1 MDWKQKLKAILH
13 DPPYKIVDI
22 VGHKEEA
29 QKLLNLIISEDLED
43 DEVKRADQIASAQ
56 SRIIVKPQLPQ
67 SEVKEFENS
76 SMVNINES
84 YFVDIFSEKPEEE
97 RRNVEIPDP
106 EKVKELFQELG
117 KLNFKNQDE
126 RAKFV
131 FLFLWRF
138 YPEIFEEINYHP
150 ADSRAPNHSIYD
162 HLVQTSAIVSALP
175 KPAFLLF
182 TISPVQSFISKAR
195 KTSDLWAGSYMLSYL
210 VWESMKPIVEEFG
223 PDTIIYPNLLGQP
236 LVDRWLYFEVFKNSP
251 LADLNESD
259 FENLSKSK
267 FKEWFEKW
275 KDFENK
281 KVKELNEKLTIAN
294 LPNRF
299 LAVVPYDKDL
309 ANKCEKAFKNKLKGL
324 ANEVY
329 EVSKKIGIDLS
340 NDIKDDIKE
349 DLNSYFKVY
358 WAMMPWSADE
368 SYLPNDALEDYKAL
382 LGEDELYKTIE
393 GIIKHPYYSTA
404 NVGSAYPLLLE
415 LTEKLLGARK
425 SIRDFNQL
433 EEPGEKCHLCGEFE
447 VLKLDWDKLNLN
459 RGTLKEG
466 EKLCG
471 VCLTKRLFPEII
483 SKEFSLGEIKFPST
497 SEMASIGE
505 KRRIK
510 REISKEVKEE
520 FESLIK
526 KLGIQNSVSV
536 PKLKGN
542 KLYNIDGQSNHA
554 GPVEAEADTD
564 ILYNIDGQFL
574 MTETYRTDYFEKEL
588 GLRGEEKD
596 IKEIVE
602 FLKKKEISPS
612 RYYAI
617 LQMDGDNM
625 GKWLR
630 GEFNIKIGEAI
641 HKNVRDAL
649 VNSSKDDD
657 KEKIEK
663 ILDSRHPVSP
673 SIHQA
678 FSRRLSSFALEYV
691 RKIVE
696 VDNYGKLVYA
706 GGDDILAFLPVENV
720 LNCAYELQKAF
731 KEVLSKKATM
741 SAGILIVHHKYPLY
755 LALKKVSEAEKKA
768 KNFYGKNAFC
778 VTFMTHG
785 GEEREFGGN
794 WELKEF
800 VEDLIKNFYK
810 DKKEDKIPG
819 TFPYQYLKVVEE
831 LYDGNSNDGIK
842 EVLKSE
848 LKRIFMRK
856 DKKMDK
862 EFLNE
867 YFEEKLSVWFEK
879 MDIKNFANM
888 LVVARKI
895 SEEIKIK
902 E

>member
-13 DPPYKIVDI
+13 DPPYKIVNI

-29 QKLLNLIISEDLED
+29 KKLFSLIISEDFED
-43 DEVKRADQIASAQ
+43 KEVELADQIASAQ
-56 SRIIVKPQLPQ
+56 SRIIVKPQLSQLSQ
-67 SEVKEFENS
+67 SEVEKFEKS
-76 SMVNINES
+76 SMVNRNES

-97 RRNVEIPDP
+97 KKEEERKIETPDP

-117 KLNFKNQDE
+117 ELNFESQDE
-126 RAKFV
+126 RARLV

-162 HLVQTSAIVSALP
+162 HLVQTSAVVSALP

-210 VWESMKPIVEEFG
+210 VWESMKPIVKEFG

-236 LVDRWLYFEVFKNSP
+236 LVDKWLYEEFRDSF
-251 LADLNESD
+251 DI
-259 FENLSKSK
+259 
-267 FKEWFEKW
+267 FKERTWF
-275 KDFENK
+275 K
-281 KVKELNEKLTIAN
+281 KFIDNSHLDEKLTIAN

-299 LAVVPYDKDL
+299 LAVVPYERDL
-309 ANKCEKAFKNKLKGL
+309 AYKCEETFKSKLEDL
-324 ANEVY
+324 AGK
-329 EVSKKIGIDLS
+329 VSKKIGIDLS
-340 NDIKDDIKE
+340 NDIKE

-368 SYLPNDALEDYKAL
+368 SYSPKYALEDYKTL
-382 LGEDELYKTIE
+382 LGEDELYEIINIIIE
-393 GIIKHPYYSTA
+393 HPYYSYA

-447 VLKLDWDKLNLN
+447 VLKLDWNKLNLSK
-459 RGTLKEG
+459 GVLKEG

-471 VCLTKRLFPEII
+471 VCLTKRLFSEII
-483 SKEFSLGEIKFPST
+483 SKEFKLGEIKFTST

-510 REISKEVKEE
+510 REISEEVKEE
-520 FESLIK
+520 FKSFFSLIE
-526 KLGIQNSVSV
+526 KLDIQNSVSV
-536 PKLKGN
+536 PKLKED
-542 KLYNIDGQSNHA
+542 KL
-554 GPVEAEADTD
+554 
-564 ILYNIDGQFL
+564 LYNIDGQFL

-588 GLRGEEKD
+588 GLKVDEKD

-612 RYYAI
+612 KYYAI
-617 LQMDGDNM
+617 LQMDGDDM

-641 HKNVRDAL
+641 HENVRHAL
-649 VNSSKDDD
+649 VEYSKGDD
-657 KEKIEK
+657 KVKIEK
-663 ILDSRHPVSP
+663 ILDSKHPISP

-678 FSRRLSSFALEYV
+678 FSRRLSIFALEYV

-696 VDNYGKLVYA
+696 EDNYGKLVYA

-720 LNCAYELQKAF
+720 LNCAYELQKTF

-768 KNFYGKNAFC
+768 KNFHGKSAFC

-785 GEEREFGGN
+785 GEEREFVYN

-800 VEDLIKNFYK
+800 VEDLIENFYEK
-810 DKKEDKIPG
+810 KIPD

-831 LYDGNSNDGIK
+831 LYDGNSNDDIK

-862 EFLNE
+862 EFLNK
-867 YFEEKLSVWFEK
+867 YFEKLSVWFEK

-888 LVVARKI
+888 LVVARRI
-895 SEEIKIK
+895 SEEVKIK

>member
-13 DPPYKIVDI
+13 DPPYKIVNI

-29 QKLLNLIISEDLED
+29 KKLFSLIISEDFED
-43 DEVKRADQIASAQ
+43 KKVDLADQIASAQ
-56 SRIIVKPQLPQ
+56 SRIIVKPQLSQ
-67 SEVKEFENS
+67 SEVEKFEKS

-84 YFVDIFSEKPEEE
+84 YFVDIFSEKPEE
-97 RRNVEIPDP
+97 RRDVKIPDP

-117 KLNFKNQDE
+117 ELNFESQDE
-126 RAKFV
+126 RARLV

-162 HLVQTSAIVSALP
+162 HLVQTSAVVSALP

-236 LVDRWLYFEVFKNSP
+236 LVDKWLYKEFRDRF
-251 LADLNESD
+251 DI
-259 FENLSKSK
+259 
-267 FKEWFEKW
+267 FKERTWF
-275 KDFENK
+275 K
-281 KVKELNEKLTIAN
+281 KFIDNSHLDEKLTIAN

-299 LAVVPYDKDL
+299 LAVVPYERDL
-309 ANKCEKAFKNKLKGL
+309 AYKCEETFKSKLEDL
-324 ANEVY
+324 AGKVSDK
-329 EVSKKIGIDLS
+329 VSKKIGIDLS
-340 NDIKDDIKE
+340 NDIKE

-368 SYLPNDALEDYKAL
+368 SYLPNDALEDYKTL
-382 LGEDELYKTIE
+382 LGEDELYETIN
-393 GIIKHPYYSTA
+393 IIIEHPYYNYKPANVGGIYPYYITA

-447 VLKLDWDKLNLN
+447 VLKLDWNKLKLSK
-459 RGTLKEG
+459 GVLKEG

-483 SKEFSLGEIKFPST
+483 SEEFSLGEIKFPST

-505 KRRIK
+505 KRK
-510 REISKEVKEE
+510 ISEEVKEE
-520 FESLIK
+520 FELLIE

-536 PKLKGN
+536 PKLKGD

-554 GPVEAEADTD
+554 GPVEADTD

-574 MTETYRTDYFEKEL
+574 MTETYRIDYFEKEL
-588 GLRGEEKD
+588 GLKVDEKD
-596 IKEIVE
+596 IKDIVE
-602 FLKKKEISPS
+602 FLKDKKISPS
-612 RYYAI
+612 KYYAI

-641 HKNVRDAL
+641 HENVRHAL
-649 VNSSKDDD
+649 VECSKDDD
-657 KEKIEK
+657 KVKIEK
-663 ILDSRHPVSP
+663 ILDSKHPISP

-678 FSRRLSSFALEYV
+678 FSRRLSIFALEYV

-696 VDNYGKLVYA
+696 EDNYGKLVYA
-706 GGDDILAFLPVENV
+706 GGDDILAFLPVEDV
-720 LNCAYELQKAF
+720 LNCAYELQKTF

-768 KNFYGKNAFC
+768 KNFYGKSAFC

-785 GEEREFGGN
+785 GEEREFVYS

-800 VEDLIKNFYK
+800 VEDLIENFY
-810 DKKEDKIPG
+810 EEKIPR

-831 LYDGNSNDGIK
+831 LYDGNSNDDIK

-856 DKKMDK
+856 DKKIDK
-862 EFLNE
+862 ELLNFE
-867 YFEEKLSVWFEK
+867 KKLLEWFEE

-895 SEEIKIK
+895 AEDVKIK

>member
-13 DPPYKIVDI
+13 DPPYKIINI

-29 QKLLNLIISEDLED
+29 KKLFSLIISEDFED
-43 DEVKRADQIASAQ
+43 EKVKEADQIASAQ
-56 SRIIVKPQLPQ
+56 SRIIVKPTINKPG
-67 SEVKEFENS
+67 FEEAS
-76 SMVNINES
+76 RVDINES
-84 YFVDIFSEKPEEE
+84 YFVDIFSEKPEE

-117 KLNFKNQDE
+117 ELNFESQDE
-126 RAKFV
+126 RARLV

-162 HLVQTSAIVSALP
+162 HLVQTSAIVSALT

-236 LVDRWLYFEVFKNSP
+236 LVDKWLYFEVFKNSP
-251 LADLNESD
+251 LADLNESK
-259 FENLSKSK
+259 FKNLNESK

-309 ANKCEKAFKNKLKGL
+309 ANKCEEAFKNKLKGL
-324 ANEVY
+324 ANK
-329 EVSKKIGIDLS
+329 VSKKIGIDLS
-340 NDIKDDIKE
+340 NDIKE

-358 WAMMPWSADE
+358 WAMMPWSANG
-368 SYLPNDALEDYKAL
+368 SYSPKDDALEDYKAL
-382 LGEDELYKTIE
+382 LGEDELYETINR
-393 GIIKHPYYSTA
+393 IIEHPYYSTA

-447 VLKLDWDKLNLN
+447 VLKLDWDKLNLSK
-459 RGTLKEG
+459 GILKEG

-483 SKEFSLGEIKFPST
+483 SEEFNLGEIKFPST
-497 SEMASIGE
+497 SEIASIGE
-505 KRRIK
+505 KRK
-510 REISKEVKEE
+510 ISEDVKEE
-520 FESLIK
+520 FKSLIK
-526 KLGIQNSVSV
+526 KIDIQNSISV
-536 PKLKGN
+536 PKLKGD
-542 KLYNIDGQSNHA
+542 KLYS
-554 GPVEAEADTD
+554 
-564 ILYNIDGQFL
+564 IDGQFL
-574 MTETYRTDYFEKEL
+574 MTETYRADYFEKEL
-588 GLRGEEKD
+588 GLKVDEKD

-612 RYYAI
+612 KYYAI

-641 HKNVRDAL
+641 HENVRDAL

-657 KEKIEK
+657 KEKIKK

-678 FSRRLSSFALEYV
+678 FSRRLSIFALEYV

-696 VDNYGKLVYA
+696 EDNYGKLVYA
-706 GGDDILAFLPVENV
+706 GGDDILAFLPVEDV

-800 VEDLIKNFYK
+800 VEDLIENFY
-810 DKKEDKIPG
+810 EEKIPD

-831 LYDGNSNDGIK
+831 LYDGNLNDGIK

-856 DKKMDK
+856 DKKVDK
-862 EFLNE
+862 QFLNE
-867 YFEEKLSVWFEK
+867 YFEKKLSVWFEK

-895 SEEIKIK
+895 AKEIRILNRLSHN
-902 E
+902 EY

>member
-13 DPPYKIVDI
+13 DPPYKIVNI

-29 QKLLNLIISEDLED
+29 KKLFSLIISENFED
-43 DEVKRADQIASAQ
+43 KEVELADQIASAQ
-56 SRIIVKPQLPQ
+56 SRIIVKPRLPQ

-97 RRNVEIPDP
+97 WKKVETPDP

-117 KLNFKNQDE
+117 ELNFKSQDE
-126 RAKFV
+126 RARLV

-223 PDTIIYPNLLGQP
+223 PDIIIYPNLLGQP
-236 LVDRWLYFEVFKNSP
+236 LVDRWLYTEFK
-251 LADLNESD
+251 DRFD
-259 FENLSKSK
+259 I
-267 FKEWFEKW
+267 FKERTWF
-275 KDFENK
+275 K
-281 KVKELNEKLTIAN
+281 KFIDNSHLDEKLTIAN

-299 LAVVPYDKDL
+299 LAVVPYYKDL
-309 ANKCEKAFKNKLKGL
+309 ANKCEKAFKNKLEDL
-324 ANEVY
+324 ANKVLD
-329 EVSKKIGIDLS
+329 KMLKDNKILEGIKEDLIK
-340 NDIKDDIKE
+340 DIKK

-358 WAMMPWSADE
+358 WAMMPWSADSSNSPKKPE
-368 SYLPNDALEDYKAL
+368 DALEDYKAL
-382 LGEDELYKTIE
+382 LGEDELYETINR
-393 GIIKHPYYSTA
+393 IIEHPYYSPA

-447 VLKLDWDKLNLN
+447 VLKLDWNKLKLSK
-459 RGTLKEG
+459 GVLKEG

-497 SEMASIGE
+497 SEMASVGE
-505 KRRIK
+505 KRRIS
-510 REISKEVKEE
+510 EDVKEE

-526 KLGIQNSVSV
+526 KLDIQNSISV
-536 PKLKGN
+536 PKLKGD
-542 KLYNIDGQSNHA
+542 KLYS
-554 GPVEAEADTD
+554 
-564 ILYNIDGQFL
+564 IDGQFL
-574 MTETYRTDYFEKEL
+574 MTETYRADYFEKEL
-588 GLRGEEKD
+588 DLKVDEKD

-602 FLKKKEISPS
+602 FLKKEEISPS

-657 KEKIEK
+657 KEKIKK
-663 ILDSRHPVSP
+663 ILDSRHPISP
-673 SIHQA
+673 SIHQV
-678 FSRRLSSFALEYV
+678 FSRRLSIFALEYV

-696 VDNYGKLVYA
+696 EDNYGKLVYA

-741 SAGILIVHHKYPLY
+741 SAGVLIVHHKYPLY

-800 VEDLIKNFYK
+800 VEDLIENFH
-810 DKKEDKIPG
+810 EGKIPD
-819 TFPYQYLKVVEE
+819 TFPYQYLKIVEE

-862 EFLNE
+862 KFLNE
-867 YFEEKLSVWFEK
+867 YFKKLSVWFEK

-895 SEEIKIK
+895 AEETRLLRNLSHN
-902 E
+902 EY